1 MGVLTIS
8 KPSAITLGGNADITV
23 SNRRF
28 RTRDITF
35 SASYA
40 TGGDLFVTGQTT
52 AVQAARAVGLNEV
65 IMQAYI
71 DHAKNAAGTS
81 LVPVRFDYSAGKLQ
95 AYRYDGASVGK
106 AFLEEVT
113 AAVDLSLFTVRI
125 TFMGV

>member
-8 KPSAITLGGNADITV
+8 RPTALSLGGNPDITV

-28 RTRDITF
+28 RTRDVTF

-40 TGGDLFVTGQTT
+40 TGGDLFAATT
-52 AVQAARAVGLNEV
+52 SALIAAQAVGLKES
-65 IMQAYI
+65 IMQVLV
-71 DHAKNAAGTS
+71 DNAKNAAGTS
-81 LVPVRFDYSAGKLQ
+81 LVAVRYDYAAGKLQ

-113 AAVDLSLFTVRI
+113 AAVDLSLFTARL
-125 TFMGV
+125 TFVGI